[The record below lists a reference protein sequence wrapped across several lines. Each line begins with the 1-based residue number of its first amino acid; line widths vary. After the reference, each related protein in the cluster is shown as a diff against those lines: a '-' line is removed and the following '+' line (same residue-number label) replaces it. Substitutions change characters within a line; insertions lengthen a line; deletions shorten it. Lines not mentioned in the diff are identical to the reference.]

1 MAKAKSGSFYIRREV
16 DCSSTTPDVVT
27 IDTSA
32 YVDPADRQ
40 GIMVQSVDFIFYDSS
55 TNIPFTTV
63 STDRGIG
70 VQLLTGAY
78 TTLQPYDEEDLVA
91 SGGYVVDGG
100 GGVYN
105 AANLYPDVLG
115 SQDGRIVVDDNMS
128 LIGAANAA
136 AANAKCA
143 ILIKAKVVT
152 LTNKDYMAL
161 ALQTV
166 AN

>member
-1 MAKAKSGSFYIRREV
+1 MAKAKTASFYIRRTV
-16 DCSSTTPDVVT
+16 DCSSATPDVTT

-40 GIMVQSVDFIFYDSS
+40 GIMIESVDYMFYDSA
-55 TNIPFTTV
+55 TNLPLASGNDEVTA
-63 STDRGIG
+63 

-78 TTLQPYDEEDLVA
+78 TTLQALDEEDLISSAGFVLD
-91 SGGYVVDGG
+91 SGAGM
-100 GGVYN
+100 YN
-105 AANLYPDVLG
+105 VNDLYPDILG
-115 SQDGRIVVDDNMS
+115 TNDGRIVVDDQMS
-128 LIGAANAA
+128 LIGRSGSAFTNAT
-136 AANAKCA
+136 CA
-143 ILIKAKVVT
+143 VIIKAKVVT